1 MALRVGINGFGRI
14 GRLVFRVL
22 AERPSDFDVVAIN
35 DLSDPKHLALLLKY
49 DSVQGRFKGTVEA
62 REKSIVVNGKEIPI
76 TTEKDPAALPW
87 KKLGCQIALESTGRF
102 TDRASLQ
109 KHIDAGAERVV
120 LSAPAKDD
128 LDATIV
134 LGVNDQIL
142 NKNHRIISNA
152 SCTTNC
158 LAPMAKVLH
167 AAFGIEKGLMTT
179 IHAYTNDQR
188 VADQI
193 HEDPYRARAAAVN
206 IIPSKTG
213 AAKAVGEVIPE
224 LKGKLTG
231 FSLRVPVPV
240 GSVTDLTAVLKTQR
254 DQGAGQ
260 RGVQDRRRDRA
271 AQGNPGVFHRSAGLQ
286 RHRRQSAFLHLRA
299 RPDPGHRGQPGQGH
313 RLVRQRVG
321 ILESNGRADH
331 ASWASCNRRRL
342 HTAAA
347 SAGLGR
353 ALRPDAGRPR
363 PIPGRPSCRGEDSH
377 AEANRWRHR
386 SSTAGKSWSASTS
399 TCRRPPT
406 AASPMTAGF
415 EAHCPP

>member
-1 MALRVGINGFGRI
+1 VALRVGINGFGRI

-22 AERPSDFDVVAIN
+22 AERPSNFDVVAIN

-87 KKLGCQIALESTGRF
+87 KKLNCQIALESTGRF

-134 LGVNDQIL
+134 LGVNDHIL
-142 NKNHRIISNA
+142 NKNHRIVSNA

-167 AAFGIEKGLMTT
+167 ESFGIVKGLMTT

-188 VADQI
+188 VADQV
-193 HEDPYRARAAAVN
+193 HDDAYRARAAAVN
-206 IIPSKTG
+206 IIPTKTG

-240 GSVTDLTAVLKTQR
+240 GSVTDLTAVLKTSATR
-254 DQGAGQ
+254 DE
-260 RGVQDRRRDRA
+260 VNA
-271 AQGNPGVFHRSAGLQ
+271 AMK
-286 RHRRQSAFLHLRA
+286 
-299 RPDPGHRGQPGQGH
+299 
-313 RLVRQRVG
+313 
-321 ILESNGRADH
+321 
-331 ASWASCNRRRL
+331 
-342 HTAAA
+342 TAAA
-347 SAGLGR
+347 GPLKNILEYCTDPIVSSDIIGNPHSCIFV
-353 ALRPDAGRPR
+353 PDQTLLIEGDFVKVVGWYDNEWGYSNRT
-363 PIPGRPSCRGEDSH
+363 
-377 AEANRWRHR
+377 AELI
-386 SSTAGKSWSASTS
+386 TILASL
-399 TCRRPPT
+399 
-406 AASPMTAGF
+406 
-415 EAHCPP
+415 

>member
-1 MALRVGINGFGRI
+1 VVALRVGINGFGRI

-76 TTEKDPAALPW
+76 LTEKDPAALPW

-102 TDRASLQ
+102 TDRPSLQ
-109 KHIDAGAERVV
+109 KHIDAGADRVI

-134 LGVNDQIL
+134 LGVNDSIL

-158 LAPMAKVLH
+158 LAPMAKVLQ
-167 AAFGIEKGLMTT
+167 AAFGIESGLMTT

-188 VADQI
+188 VADQV

-240 GSVTDLTAVLKTQR
+240 GSVTDLTAVLKT
-254 DQGAGQ
+254 
-260 RGVQDRRRDRA
+260 
-271 AQGNPGVFHRSAGLQ
+271 SATREQ
-286 RHRRQSAFLHLRA
+286 VNEAFKTASVTTPLK
-299 RPDPGHRGQPGQGH
+299 
-313 RLVRQRVG
+313 G
-321 ILESNGRADH
+321 ILEYCTDPIVSSDIVGNPHSCIFVPDQTLLIDGKLVKVIGWYDNEWGYSNR
-331 ASWASCNRRRL
+331 
-342 HTAAA
+342 T
-347 SAGLGR
+347 AGLITILGS
-353 ALRPDAGRPR
+353 L
-363 PIPGRPSCRGEDSH
+363 
-377 AEANRWRHR
+377 
-386 SSTAGKSWSASTS
+386 
-399 TCRRPPT
+399 
-406 AASPMTAGF
+406 
-415 EAHCPP
+415 

>member
-1 MALRVGINGFGRI
+1 VALRVGINGFGRI

-22 AERPSDFDVVAIN
+22 AERPLEFDVVAIN

-49 DSVQGRFKGTVEA
+49 DSSQGRFKGTVVA

-76 TTEKDPAALPW
+76 TTEKDPAGLPW

-102 TDRASLQ
+102 TDRAGLQ

-134 LGVNDQIL
+134 IGVNDHIL

-167 AAFGIEKGLMTT
+167 ESFGIEKGLMTT

-188 VADQI
+188 VADQV

-240 GSVTDLTAVLKTQR
+240 VSVTDLTAVLKTTATR
-254 DQGAGQ
+254 DQ
-260 RGVQDRRRDRA
+260 VNA
-271 AQGNPGVFHRSAGLQ
+271 ALETAALGPLKGIIEYCTDPVVSSDIIGNPHSCVFV
-286 RHRRQSAFLHLRA
+286 
-299 RPDPGHRGQPGQGH
+299 PDQTLLIEGN
-313 RLVRQRVG
+313 LVKVIG
-321 ILESNGRADH
+321 WYDNEWGYSNRTAELLVKL
-331 ASWASCNRRRL
+331 ASV
-342 HTAAA
+342 
-347 SAGLGR
+347 
-353 ALRPDAGRPR
+353 
-363 PIPGRPSCRGEDSH
+363 
-377 AEANRWRHR
+377 
-386 SSTAGKSWSASTS
+386 
-399 TCRRPPT
+399 
-406 AASPMTAGF
+406 
-415 EAHCPP
+415 

>member
-22 AERPSDFDVVAIN
+22 AEKPGDFDVVAIN

-62 REKSIVVNGKEIPI
+62 REKSIIVNGKEIPI
-76 TTEKDPAALPW
+76 TTEKDPAELPW
-87 KKLGCQIALESTGRF
+87 KKLGCQVALESTGRF
-102 TDRASLQ
+102 TNRASLQ
-109 KHIDAGAERVV
+109 KHIDAGAERVI

-134 LGVNDQIL
+134 LGVNDNIL

-158 LAPMAKVLH
+158 LAPMTKVLND
-167 AAFGIEKGLMTT
+167 AFGIEKGLMTT
-179 IHAYTNDQR
+179 VHAYTNDQR

-213 AAKAVGEVIPE
+213 AAVAVGLVIPE

-240 GSVTDLTAVLKTQR
+240 GSVTDLTATMKSPVTK
-254 DQGAGQ
+254 DQINNAMK
-260 RGVQDRRRDRA
+260 A
-271 AQGNPGVFHRSAGLQ
+271 AAEGPMKGIVEYATDPLVSSDIVGNPHSCIFM
-286 RHRRQSAFLHLRA
+286 
-299 RPDPGHRGQPGQGH
+299 PDQTLVIDNMVKVIAWYDNEWGYSNRTAELLT
-313 RLVRQRVG
+313 RLG
-321 ILESNGRADH
+321 SL
-331 ASWASCNRRRL
+331 
-342 HTAAA
+342 
-347 SAGLGR
+347 
-353 ALRPDAGRPR
+353 
-363 PIPGRPSCRGEDSH
+363 
-377 AEANRWRHR
+377 
-386 SSTAGKSWSASTS
+386 
-399 TCRRPPT
+399 
-406 AASPMTAGF
+406 
-415 EAHCPP
+415 

>member
-22 AERPSDFDVVAIN
+22 AERPSNFDVVAIN

-62 REKSIVVNGKEIPI
+62 RERSIVVNGKEIPI

-87 KKLGCQIALESTGRF
+87 KKLNCQIALESTGRF

-134 LGVNDQIL
+134 LGVNDHIL

-167 AAFGIEKGLMTT
+167 ESFGIVKGLMTT

-188 VADQI
+188 VADQV
-193 HEDPYRARAAAVN
+193 HDDAYRARAAAVN
-206 IIPSKTG
+206 IIPTKTG

-240 GSVTDLTAVLKTQR
+240 GSVTDLTAVLKTPATR
-254 DQGAGQ
+254 DE
-260 RGVQDRRRDRA
+260 VNA
-271 AQGNPGVFHRSAGLQ
+271 ALK
-286 RHRRQSAFLHLRA
+286 
-299 RPDPGHRGQPGQGH
+299 
-313 RLVRQRVG
+313 
-321 ILESNGRADH
+321 
-331 ASWASCNRRRL
+331 
-342 HTAAA
+342 TAAA
-347 SAGLGR
+347 GPLKNILEYCTDPIVSSDIVGNPHSCIFV
-353 ALRPDAGRPR
+353 PDQTLLIEGDFVKVVGWYDNEWGYSNRT
-363 PIPGRPSCRGEDSH
+363 
-377 AEANRWRHR
+377 AELI
-386 SSTAGKSWSASTS
+386 TKLASV
-399 TCRRPPT
+399 
-406 AASPMTAGF
+406 
-415 EAHCPP
+415 